1 MPVPTMKGVFCNIDS
16 FEPSSRTIDAIEEMN
31 RVINMS
37 SLLEK
42 ILMAV
47 PAFQIFAGRNT
58 YTSVTLGATAR
69 NIKTYD
75 WELFAQSVKSVDSI
89 RRARLEQIAY
99 STASLSMGK
108 ERDFWGCVYN
118 AL

>member
-1 MPVPTMKGVFCNIDS
+1 MAVATFKGNFCNVQD
-16 FEPSSRTIDAIEEMN
+16 FTPTARTTSAVEEMN
-31 RVINMS
+31 HIIKMS

-42 ILMAV
+42 ILMSV

-58 YTSVTLGATAR
+58 YTSFTLGSTAF

-75 WELFAQSVKSVDSI
+75 WQQFAQAIKSVDAV
-89 RRARLEQIAY
+89 RRARLEEVAY
-99 STASLSMGK
+99 NAASTSMGK
-108 ERDFWGCVYN
+108 EKEFWTCVYN